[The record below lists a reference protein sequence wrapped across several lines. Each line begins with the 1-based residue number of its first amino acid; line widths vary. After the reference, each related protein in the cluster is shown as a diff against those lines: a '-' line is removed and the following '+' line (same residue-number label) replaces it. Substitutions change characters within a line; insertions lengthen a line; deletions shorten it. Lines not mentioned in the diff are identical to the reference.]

1 MRSRQI
7 GDGIRTYGGY
17 VAEIE
22 GDVLVASPNDVA
34 TMPDKGG
41 RRYIIWQTIKN
52 GPTDYPPGMGGGRG
66 VNKIEKDLEKML
78 SGLVDKY
85 DKYLSDFR
93 FKVDPVLAWPM
104 IRDGITTSGSNSG
117 KVLHKAIAD
126 YLDGMEKV
134 MKKHSKILHS
144 IFTDYTKKRT
154 LDPDPDSGDTA
165 MWDELVVNNIKIKM
179 IHIGENTTSTI
190 ISKGISAGKGQQT
203 YRGEV
208 KILKNANNAR
218 NYSQCDSMLI
228 GGRCGA
234 HTFPYIDV
242 RNSTAIMEHEAST
255 SNIGEEEMFY
265 CNSRGIKNDDAVSMI
280 VNGFCKKVFNELPM
294 EFAIEVQK
302 LMEIS
307 LEGSVG

>member
-1 MRSRQI
+1 MRTFKAFINEGIAWQTSLSKQIFDFPRASIKDLTIPLSSSIFKRIWPDTIRSTAFHLTDYDGLENLKRIQNSKKSISAFYNMRSRQI

-22 GDVLVASPNDVA
+22 GDVLVASPDDVA

-41 RRYIIWQTIKN
+41 RRYIVWQTIKN

-144 IFTDYTKKRT
+144 IFTDYTKSRT
-154 LDPDPDSGDTA
+154 LKTDPDSGDTSD
-165 MWDELVVNNIKIKM
+165 WDELVINNFKIKK
-179 IHIGENTTSTI
+179 IHVGEEFAEDFEDDTDIMGIPIMVWNDHEKLSSHLSA
-190 ISKGISAGKGQQT
+190 ISKKT
-203 YRGEV
+203 
-208 KILKNANNAR
+208 K
-218 NYSQCDSMLI
+218 
-228 GGRCGA
+228 
-234 HTFPYIDV
+234 
-242 RNSTAIMEHEAST
+242 
-255 SNIGEEEMFY
+255 
-265 CNSRGIKNDDAVSMI
+265 
-280 VNGFCKKVFNELPM
+280 
-294 EFAIEVQK
+294 
-302 LMEIS
+302 
-307 LEGSVG
+307 

>member
-1 MRSRQI
+1 MRTFKAFINEGIAWQTSLSKQIFDFPRASIKDLTIPLSSSIFKRIWPDTIRSTAFHLTDYDGLENLKRIQNSKKSISAFYNMRSRQI

-22 GDVLVASPNDVA
+22 GDVLVASPDDVA

-41 RRYIIWQTIKN
+41 RRYIVWQTIKN

-85 DKYLSDFR
+85 DKYLSDFK

-104 IRDGITTSGSNSG
+104 IRKGITTSGSNSG

-144 IFTDYTKKRT
+144 IFTDYTKSRT
-154 LDPDPDSGDTA
+154 LKTDPDSGDTSD
-165 MWDELVVNNIKIKM
+165 WDELVINNFKIKK
-179 IHIGENTTSTI
+179 IH
-190 ISKGISAGKGQQT
+190 
-203 YRGEV
+203 V
-208 KILKNANNAR
+208 
-218 NYSQCDSMLI
+218 
-228 GGRCGA
+228 
-234 HTFPYIDV
+234 
-242 RNSTAIMEHEAST
+242 
-255 SNIGEEEMFY
+255 GEEFAEDFEDDTDIM
-265 CNSRGIKNDDAVSMI
+265 GI
-280 VNGFCKKVFNELPM
+280 P
-294 EFAIEVQK
+294 IEN
-302 LMEIS
+302 L
-307 LEGSVG
+307 

>member
-1 MRSRQI
+1 MRTFKAFINEGIAWQTSLSKQIFDFPRASIKDLTIPLSSSIFKRIWPDTIRSTAFHLTDYDGLENLKRIQNSKKSISAFYNMKSRQI

-22 GDVLVASPNDVA
+22 GDVLVAGPRDVA

-41 RRYIIWQTIKN
+41 RRYIVWQTIKN

-85 DKYLSDFR
+85 DKYLSDFK

-104 IRDGITTSGSNSG
+104 IRKGITTSGSNSG

-144 IFTDYTKKRT
+144 IFTDYTKSRT
-154 LDPDPDSGDTA
+154 LKTDPDSGDTSD
-165 MWDELVVNNIKIKM
+165 WDELVINNFKIKK
-179 IHIGENTTSTI
+179 IHVGEEFAEDFEDDTDIMGIPIMVWNDHEKLSSHLSA
-190 ISKGISAGKGQQT
+190 ISK
-203 YRGEV
+203 E
-208 KILKNANNAR
+208 
-218 NYSQCDSMLI
+218 
-228 GGRCGA
+228 GR
-234 HTFPYIDV
+234 
-242 RNSTAIMEHEAST
+242 
-255 SNIGEEEMFY
+255 
-265 CNSRGIKNDDAVSMI
+265 
-280 VNGFCKKVFNELPM
+280 
-294 EFAIEVQK
+294 
-302 LMEIS
+302 
-307 LEGSVG
+307 